1 MPGRGYWARKA
12 AGRPTNR
19 AALPARFP
27 GASDRTGRDANH
39 IYSFNRVEEYAGMA
53 IPPEPTFDEEL
64 PALRQR
70 VAKLVGKVRHVR
82 DFQSSHQLVAKLLEH
97 DEERRADYR
106 RSPISLYA
114 PKYDDGIE
122 RRRLLIINTLFLAAR
137 RLGCRASM
145 STSRYIQSYGSDRQL
160 GLQVGESYVCF
171 TIELM
176 KPKPGDRRQR
186 SVLAVSRPDIADVK
200 SQWSDED
207 GRLEIQLTEILV
219 EMLVTAEMTYRRS
232 LIARRQW
239 LIDRKAEAQAEL
251 VRRQIQAEQEER
263 EREERLAR
271 ERVGRLLTQAKMLER
286 ADLIRA
292 YASAIIARADRIDA
306 SAEHVGQWAA
316 WVRAEADRIDPSLK
330 GVVAGEIVQ
339 LAKASAT

>member
-1 MPGRGYWARKA
+1 MERVFTRSQLYDLVWSQPIRSIAVDLGISNVALAKHCKKLSIPVPGRGYWARKA

-27 GASDRTGRDANH
+27 GASDRTSRDANH
-39 IYSFNRVEEYAGMA
+39 TYSFNRVEEYAGMA

-64 PALRQR
+64 PALRQL
-70 VAKLVGKVRHVR
+70 VAKLVGKVPHVR

-160 GLQVGESYVCF
+160 GLQIGESYVCF
-171 TIELM
+171 TIELINRN
-176 KPKPGDRRQR
+176 PVIVG
-186 SVLAVSRPDIADVK
+186 S
-200 SQWSDED
+200 
-207 GRLEIQLTEILV
+207 GRC
-219 EMLVTAEMTYRRS
+219 
-232 LIARRQW
+232 W
-239 LIDRKAEAQAEL
+239 
-251 VRRQIQAEQEER
+251 
-263 EREERLAR
+263 RLA
-271 ERVGRLLTQAKMLER
+271 G
-286 ADLIRA
+286 LI
-292 YASAIIARADRIDA
+292 
-306 SAEHVGQWAA
+306 
-316 WVRAEADRIDPSLK
+316 SLM
-330 GVVAGEIVQ
+330 
-339 LAKASAT
+339 